1 MTRSESAPSLEEYVV
16 ARGSDLVRLAW
27 FLSGDAGSAD
37 DLVVDTLGRAAR
49 DWHGLTDDGGGAIDT
64 TLTRRLLRTFLHGHD
79 TARDTARDPARDPAG
94 DLVAGSTGAI
104 RGRPLAP
111 GGAWAALLG
120 LPRQQ
125 RAVLVLRHALDEPVE
140 RVALLLETSV
150 ATVASRERAALEGF
164 GRSESGA
171 RAVLPALVPSDPS
184 THGLTS
190 RARDRVDGRRRART
204 VASSALAA
212 IVVVAAAVVAATTSP
227 RTVLPGP
234 GPTTTAPAAL
244 SCRTSTGE
252 ASVPSEGITR
262 LSATA
267 TAVLLCARRDDDSV
281 WPGSLPPDDELTD
294 PRAIDLVTIEPRTSG
309 AECAP
314 LVAGPT
320 YRLLVRDRDGRVRSY
335 ENEVLA
341 CNGWPLLS
349 RYYVAV
355 SEQRAAQDQASAGF
369 LGCPSLLGNRPD
381 TNDASPKP
389 LLPKG
394 TVFTLAT
401 ACLHQL
407 PRDDVVPRFR
417 EVRSNVLGAPQLARL
432 NADAEHAGSALGAMP
447 SCPSA
452 GSLVVVRM
460 LTSTNA
466 LLEVSGACGSAFS
479 VDWSTRDVWNVSP
492 DTASMLR
499 ALLVGR

>member
-1 MTRSESAPSLEEYVV
+1 
-16 ARGSDLVRLAW
+16 
-27 FLSGDAGSAD
+27 
-37 DLVVDTLGRAAR
+37 
-49 DWHGLTDDGGGAIDT
+49 
-64 TLTRRLLRTFLHGHD
+64 
-79 TARDTARDPARDPAG
+79 
-94 DLVAGSTGAI
+94 
-104 RGRPLAP
+104 
-111 GGAWAALLG
+111 
-120 LPRQQ
+120 
-125 RAVLVLRHALDEPVE
+125 
-140 RVALLLETSV
+140 
-150 ATVASRERAALEGF
+150 
-164 GRSESGA
+164 
-171 RAVLPALVPSDPS
+171 
-184 THGLTS
+184 
-190 RARDRVDGRRRART
+190 

-212 IVVVAAAVVAATTSP
+212 LVVVAAAVVAATTSP
-227 RTVLPGP
+227 RTVLPTP
-234 GPTTTAPAAL
+234 GPTRTAPAAL

-252 ASVPSEGITR
+252 SSVPSDAHAR

-294 PRAIDLVTIEPRTSG
+294 PRAIDLLSVEPRTSG
-309 AECAP
+309 VECAN

-320 YRLLVRDRDGRVRSY
+320 YRLLVRDRDGVVHSY

-355 SEQRAAQDQASAGF
+355 SEQRAAEDQASSGF
-369 LGCPSLLGNRPD
+369 LGCPALLGDRPSS
-381 TNDASPKP
+381 TEQTSKP
-389 LLPKG
+389 LLRKG

-407 PRDDVVPRFR
+407 PRDDVIPRFR

-432 NADAEHAGSALGAMP
+432 NADAEHAGSALGALP

-452 GSLVVVRM
+452 SSLVVVRM
-460 LTSTNA
+460 LTSTNT
-466 LLEVSGACGSAFS
+466 LLEVSGACGSVFS
-479 VDWSTRDVWNVSP
+479 VDWSSRDVWTVSP